1 MNVGQQISDR
11 SCRLGSRGICQTLI
25 KKAGGD
31 LAIVVT
37 MAPVF
42 RFSGCSKS
50 GGTVALLCDNTLDA
64 LQRWIITV
72 LRFKQRLCVTDL
84 FK

>member
-1 MNVGQQISDR
+1 MNVGQEISDR

-42 RFSGCSKS
+42 RLFKVWWH
-50 GGTVALLCDNTLDA
+50 GGIAVRQHARCAAAMDNHRIA
-64 LQRWIITV
+64 LQAAP
-72 LRFKQRLCVTDL
+72 LCY
-84 FK
+84 